1 MYNDYLSPKG
11 IIGEF
16 AMDLKNHNKLI
27 NNGETY
33 KTKKAR
39 RIVLDGISQALLN
52 ATPVSFL
59 KKHIKL
65 DDDTLIVDNHT
76 FQLSHFDN
84 IYLIGAGKASGY
96 MAEYIESLLGE
107 RLTSGWINIL
117 EGTRD
122 RFKVNTVVLHEA
134 AHPNP
139 TIDGLLG
146 AQKIAAIADD
156 ARSND
161 LIIFL
166 LSGGGSA
173 LLPLPRNGI
182 TLEEQSK
189 LAHSLMLAG
198 ANITHLNTVRK
209 HLSNI
214 KGGWL
219 AKRVYPA
226 HLLSLILS
234 DVVGDPLSIIASGPT
249 VADETTYNDAIRIL
263 NTYNVW
269 TSTSSSIKTLLLNG
283 REKLEPETPKLD
295 DPCFNNVTN
304 IIVGSNRDVC
314 TSLVEYYQKKKFNP
328 IHLTSFIEGEAREAG
343 KFYSALIR
351 EAVHK
356 SKREEKPTVIIL
368 GGETTVTV
376 KGEGKGGRN
385 QESMLSASLKIQEID
400 GIACASVGT
409 DGLDGPTDAAGAI
422 IDGFTYK
429 KAKEKTMNPELYLSN
444 NNSYFFFKALD
455 DLIFTGPT
463 GTNVNDIIILV
474 IT

>member
-1 MYNDYLSPKG
+1 MIISLPKEL
-11 IIGEF
+11 IGGLT
-16 AMDLKNHNKLI
+16 MDLKNHNKLI
-27 NNGETY
+27 NNGETL
-33 KTKKAR
+33 KTKEAR
-39 RIVLDGISQALLN
+39 RIVLDGISQALLY
-52 ATPVSFL
+52 ATPVSLL
-59 KKHIKL
+59 KKHVKL
-65 DDDTLIVDNHT
+65 EDDTLIVDNHT
-76 FQLSHFDN
+76 FQLSHFDS

-96 MAEYIESLLGE
+96 MAEYMESLLGE
-107 RLTSGWINIL
+107 WLTSGWINIL

-139 TIDGLLG
+139 DIDGLIG

-182 TLEEQSK
+182 TLDEQSK

-219 AKRVYPA
+219 AKRAYPA

-234 DVVGDPLSIIASGPT
+234 DVVGDPLSMIASGPT
-249 VADETTYNDAIRIL
+249 VADETTFNDAIRIL

-269 TSTSSSIKTLLLNG
+269 KSTPTSIKTLL
-283 REKLEPETPKLD
+283 EKGKDGLEQETPQLD

-314 TSLVEYYQKKKFNP
+314 SSLVEYYRKKKLTP
-328 IHLTSFIEGEAREAG
+328 IHLTSFIEGEAKDAG
-343 KFYSALIR
+343 LFYSALIR
-351 EAVHK
+351 EVAHR
-356 SKREEKPTVIIL
+356 SKRKGKPTVLIL

-385 QESMLSASLKIQEID
+385 QESMLSASLKIREID
-400 GIACASVGT
+400 GIACASIGT
-409 DGLDGPTDAAGAI
+409 DGLDGPTDAAGAL
-422 IDGFTYK
+422 IDGFTCK
-429 KAKEKTMNPELYLSN
+429 KAQDMTINPELYLSN
-444 NNSYFFFKALD
+444 NNSYFFFKALG